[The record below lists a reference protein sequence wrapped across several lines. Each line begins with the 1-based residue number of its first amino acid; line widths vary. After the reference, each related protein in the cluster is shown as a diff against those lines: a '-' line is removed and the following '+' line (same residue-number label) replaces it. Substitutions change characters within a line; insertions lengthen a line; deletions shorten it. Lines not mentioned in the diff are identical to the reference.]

1 VLEEHEADL
10 EKEFKFTDAAEVR
23 VKLNQLK
30 IIEEEKAKDE
40 LKQIH
45 EEEVNTL
52 ELERDSE
59 MTLFNEEYDSFYN
72 NMMKKFEDTRQQ
84 MNEQHKKEFEESIKI
99 FNENFPEA
107 KSSPEILDLHK
118 KLEGIVKRKE

>member
-1 VLEEHEADL
+1 M
-10 EKEFKFTDAAEVR
+10 
-23 VKLNQLK
+23 K

-59 MTLFNEEYDSFYN
+59 ITLFNDEYDAFYN
-72 NMMKKFEDTRQQ
+72 DMVKKFEDTNLQ

-107 KSSPEILDLHK
+107 KSSPEILDLNK